1 MSNIIFESARGYDV
15 IRLEDVFLR
24 ERKIFLCGN
33 VDSANVNELIKQIMY
48 LDSVSENDEIT
59 LYINSP
65 GGSVQDGLA
74 LYDALRL
81 VKAPIKT
88 VATGLAASMGAVLF
102 LAGDKREMLPHSK
115 LMIHDPSFG
124 SLNLGGKKSAEVR
137 QLLDDLNNCR
147 ELIASIIAK
156 RSGKSI
162 DEVFEVTK
170 NDTYYTAQ
178 EALKSGLAT
187 AIIENRKEA

>member
-88 VATGLAASMGAVLF
+88 VATGMAASMGAVLF

-162 DEVFEVTK
+162 DEIFEVTK
-170 NDTYYTAQ
+170 NDTYYTAH
-178 EALKSGLAT
+178 EALKWGLAT
-187 AIIENRKEA
+187 AVIENRKEA

>member
-88 VATGLAASMGAVLF
+88 VATGMAASMGAVLF

-124 SLNLGGKKSAEVR
+124 SFNLGGKKSAEVR

>member
-65 GGSVQDGLA
+65 GGSVQDGLV

-81 VKAPIKT
+81 AKAPIKT

>member
-1 MSNIIFESARGYDV
+1 MANVIFESARGYEL
-15 IRLEDVFLR
+15 IGLEDVFLK

-33 VDSANVNELIKQIMY
+33 VDSVHVNELIKQIMY
-48 LDSVSENDEIT
+48 LDSVSDNEEIT

-81 VKAPIKT
+81 VKAPIRT
-88 VATGLAASMGAVLF
+88 VTTGMAASMGAILF

-115 LMIHDPSFG
+115 LMIHDPSFS
-124 SLNLGGKKSAEVR
+124 SLDVSGKKSAEV
-137 QLLDDLNNCR
+137 QHLLDDLNKCR
-147 ELIASIIAK
+147 ELTASIIAK
-156 RSGKSI
+156 RSNKSI
-162 DEVFEVTK
+162 EEVYEATK
-170 NDTYYTAQ
+170 NDTFYTAE
-178 EALKSGLAT
+178 EALEWGLAT